1 MCFIP
6 GTPNSTLDTT
16 ITTNNNSNSIANINS
31 STIISADSSVA
42 SSVSLDE
49 DEESPAKV
57 KKKDDTH
64 VSGIVLFKKPRLL
77 CI

>member
-1 MCFIP
+1 MCFHP
-6 GTPNSTLDTT
+6 GTPNSTLETT

-57 KKKDDTH
+57 KKKDDAH
-64 VSGIVLFKKPRLL
+64 VSRMVLFKN
-77 CI
+77 CMA